1 LNPNDHSGESSKK
14 DMKQFIPKLRLEVIP
29 TYHGHNKN
37 NKPMSQYQIPINKT
51 DLGKN

>member
-1 LNPNDHSGESSKK
+1 
-14 DMKQFIPKLRLEVIP
+14 MKQFIPKLRLEVIP

-51 DLGKN
+51 DLGNIERNLSINIM